1 MICLFRCFEGKQANE
16 IVYLYF
22 VASKFTITQLQ
33 KFLVLVDVIKIC
45 CCLSP
50 DMYIS
55 KQPTK
60 TPHIDICKM
69 KVSAA
74 AAVVTGEEEM

>member
-1 MICLFRCFEGKQANE
+1 MICLFRWCFEGKQANE

-45 CCLSP
+45 CCLLPP

-60 TPHIDICKM
+60 HPI
-69 KVSAA
+69 
-74 AAVVTGEEEM
+74 

>member
-1 MICLFRCFEGKQANE
+1 MICLFRWCFEGKQANE

-45 CCLSP
+45 CCQTCIYLNN
-50 DMYIS
+50 
-55 KQPTK
+55 QPN
-60 TPHIDICKM
+60 TPYRDICKM
-69 KVSAA
+69 KASS
-74 AAVVTGEEEM
+74 TGEEEM